1 MFKLYR
7 LRDFSALIN
16 DSFSFFKSHGKNYFK
31 NYFIINGGILVV
43 IALLT
48 YLTTNVIFTSIGDFN
63 SPGAQEM
70 LLDYFDNN
78 LWYFIGVGGVIFLL
92 LMILSLL
99 NYSYPVLYLK
109 TLQNN
114 EKPTVKDI
122 LSLLKSK
129 AGKIILFPIASLISF
144 IPLFTIIALISTF
157 FIMTIIGI
165 PVACIIIAAMA
176 SWMMLSFYDNITT
189 DNGFFTS
196 FSKGITILTNRF
208 WQNVGVTI
216 IIAIVVFCTNLF
228 FSFIPELLLEFTL
241 LSETT
246 DTTSVSV
253 IIAIIST
260 ILSVFISYLLTNL
273 TVISQGM
280 IYYSYEESV
289 HNNSLDSEIDLIGG
303 ESE

>member
-16 DSFSFFKSHGKNYFK
+16 DSFSFFKYHGKNYFK

-48 YLTTNVIFTSIGDFN
+48 YLTTNVIFTSIGDLN

-114 EKPTVKDI
+114 QKPTVKDI
-122 LSLLKSK
+122 VTLLKSK

-144 IPLFTIIALISTF
+144 IPLFTIIALISAF
-157 FIMTIIGI
+157 FFMTIIGI

-208 WQNVGVTI
+208 WQNIGVTI

-228 FSFIPELLLEFTL
+228 FSLIPELLLEFTL

-280 IYYSYEESV
+280 IYYSYEESI

>member
-16 DSFSFFKSHGKNYFK
+16 DSFSFFKYHGKNYFK

-48 YLTTNVIFTSIGDFN
+48 YLTTNVIFTSIGDLN

-99 NYSYPVLYLK
+99 NYSYPLLYLK

-114 EKPTVKDI
+114 QKPTVKDI
-122 LSLLKSK
+122 VTLLKSK

-144 IPLFTIIALISTF
+144 IPLFIIIALISGF
-157 FIMTIIGI
+157 FIVTIIGI

-176 SWMMLSFYDNITT
+176 NWMMLSFYDNITT

-216 IIAIVVFCTNLF
+216 IISIVVFCTNLF
-228 FSFIPELLLEFTL
+228 FSLIPELLLEFTL

-246 DTTSVSV
+246 DISSVSV
-253 IIAIIST
+253 ILTIIST

-280 IYYSYEESV
+280 IYYSYEESI

>member
-16 DSFSFFKSHGKNYFK
+16 DSFSFFKFYGKNYFK

-48 YLTTNVIFTSIGDFN
+48 YLTTNVIFTSIGDLN

-114 EKPTVKDI
+114 QKPTVKDI
-122 LSLLKSK
+122 LTLLKSK

-144 IPLFTIIALISTF
+144 IPLFTIIALISAF

-165 PVACIIIAAMA
+165 PVACIIIAAMG

-196 FSKGITILTNRF
+196 FSKGITMLTNRF

-228 FSFIPELLLEFTL
+228 FSMIPKLLGIFTL
-241 LSETT
+241 LTETT
-246 DTTSVSV
+246 DISSVSV

-260 ILSVFISYLLTNL
+260 IISVFVSYLLTNL

>member
-114 EKPTVKDI
+114 QKPTVKDI
-122 LSLLKSK
+122 LTLLKSK

-144 IPLFTIIALISTF
+144 IPLFTIIALISGF
-157 FIMTIIGI
+157 FIVTIIGI

-216 IIAIVVFCTNLF
+216 IITIVVFCTNLF
-228 FSFIPELLLEFTL
+228 FSLIPELLLEFTL

-246 DTTSVSV
+246 DISSVSV

-280 IYYSYEESV
+280 IYYSYEESI

>member
-16 DSFSFFKSHGKNYFK
+16 DSFSFFKFYGKNYFK

-43 IALLT
+43 IALLA
-48 YLTTNVIFTSIGDFN
+48 YLATNVIFTSIGDLN

-114 EKPTVKDI
+114 QKPTVKDI
-122 LSLLKSK
+122 LTLLKSK

-144 IPLFTIIALISTF
+144 IPLFTIIALISAF

-165 PVACIIIAAMA
+165 PVACIIIAAMG

-196 FSKGITILTNRF
+196 FSKGITMLTNRF

-228 FSFIPELLLEFTL
+228 FSMIPKLLGIFTL
-241 LSETT
+241 LTETT
-246 DTTSVSV
+246 DISSVSV

-260 ILSVFISYLLTNL
+260 IISVFVSYLLTNL

>member
-16 DSFSFFKSHGKNYFK
+16 DSFSFFKFYGKNYFK

-48 YLTTNVIFTSIGDFN
+48 YLTTNVIFTSIGDLN

-114 EKPTVKDI
+114 QKPSVKDI
-122 LSLLKSK
+122 LTLLKSK

-144 IPLFTIIALISTF
+144 IPLFTIIALISAF

-196 FSKGITILTNRF
+196 FSKGITMLTNRF

-228 FSFIPELLLEFTL
+228 FSLIPELLLKFTL
-241 LSETT
+241 LTETT
-246 DTTSVSV
+246 DISSVSV

>member
-16 DSFSFFKSHGKNYFK
+16 DSFSFFKFHGKNYFK

-48 YLTTNVIFTSIGDFN
+48 YLTTNVIFTSIGDLN

-114 EKPTVKDI
+114 QKPTVKDI
-122 LSLLKSK
+122 LTLLKSK

-144 IPLFTIIALISTF
+144 IPLFTIIALISAF
-157 FIMTIIGI
+157 FIVTIIGI
-165 PVACIIIAAMA
+165 PVACIIIAAMG

-196 FSKGITILTNRF
+196 FSKGITMLTNRF

-228 FSFIPELLLEFTL
+228 FSLIPELLLEFTL
-241 LSETT
+241 LTETT
-246 DTTSVSV
+246 DISSVSA

-280 IYYSYEESV
+280 IYYSYEESI

>member
-16 DSFSFFKSHGKNYFK
+16 DSFTFFKYHGKNYFK

-48 YLTTNVIFTSIGDFN
+48 YLTTNVIFTSIGDLN

-70 LLDYFDNN
+70 LWDYFDNN

-114 EKPTVKDI
+114 QKPTVKDI
-122 LSLLKSK
+122 VTLLKSK

-144 IPLFTIIALISTF
+144 IPLFTIIALISGF
-157 FIMTIIGI
+157 FIVTIIGI

-208 WQNVGVTI
+208 WQNIGVTI

-228 FSFIPELLLEFTL
+228 FSLIPELLLEFTL

>member
-16 DSFSFFKSHGKNYFK
+16 DSFSFFKFHGKNYFK

-48 YLTTNVIFTSIGDFN
+48 YLTTNVIFTSIGDLN

-114 EKPTVKDI
+114 QKPTVKDI
-122 LSLLKSK
+122 LTLLKSK

-144 IPLFTIIALISTF
+144 IPLFTIIALISAF

-165 PVACIIIAAMA
+165 PVAFIIIAAMA

-196 FSKGITILTNRF
+196 FSKGITMLTNRF

-228 FSFIPELLLEFTL
+228 FSLIPELLLEFTL

-246 DTTSVSV
+246 DISSVSV

-280 IYYSYEESV
+280 IYYSYEESI

>member
-16 DSFSFFKSHGKNYFK
+16 DSFSFFKYHGKNYFK

-48 YLTTNVIFTSIGDFN
+48 YLTTNVIFTSIGDLN

-114 EKPTVKDI
+114 QKPTVKDI
-122 LSLLKSK
+122 LTLLKSK

-144 IPLFTIIALISTF
+144 IPLFTIIALISAF
-157 FIMTIIGI
+157 FFMTIIGI

-208 WQNVGVTI
+208 WQNIGVTI

-228 FSFIPELLLEFTL
+228 FSLIPELLLEFTL

>member
-16 DSFSFFKSHGKNYFK
+16 DSFSFFKFHGKNYFK

-48 YLTTNVIFTSIGDFN
+48 YLTTNVIFTSIGDLN

-114 EKPTVKDI
+114 QKPTVKDI
-122 LSLLKSK
+122 LTLLKSK

-144 IPLFTIIALISTF
+144 IPLFTIIALISAF

-165 PVACIIIAAMA
+165 PVACIIIAAMG

-196 FSKGITILTNRF
+196 FSKGITMLTNRF

-228 FSFIPELLLEFTL
+228 FSMIPKLLGIFTL
-241 LSETT
+241 LTETT
-246 DTTSVSV
+246 DISSVSV

-260 ILSVFISYLLTNL
+260 IISVFVSYLLTNL

>member
-16 DSFSFFKSHGKNYFK
+16 DSFSFFKYHGKNYFK

-114 EKPTVKDI
+114 QKPTVKDI
-122 LSLLKSK
+122 VTLLKSK

-144 IPLFTIIALISTF
+144 IPLFTIIALISAF
-157 FIMTIIGI
+157 FIVTIIGI

-208 WQNVGVTI
+208 WQNIGVTI

-228 FSFIPELLLEFTL
+228 FSLIPELLLEFTL

-280 IYYSYEESV
+280 IYYSYEESI

>member
-16 DSFSFFKSHGKNYFK
+16 DSFSFFKYHGKNYFK

-114 EKPTVKDI
+114 QKPTVKDI
-122 LSLLKSK
+122 LTLLKSK

-144 IPLFTIIALISTF
+144 IPLFTIIALISGF
-157 FIMTIIGI
+157 FIVTIIGI

-216 IIAIVVFCTNLF
+216 IITIVVFCTNLF
-228 FSFIPELLLEFTL
+228 FSLIPELLLEFTL

-246 DTTSVSV
+246 DISSVSV

-280 IYYSYEESV
+280 IYYSYEESI

>member
-16 DSFSFFKSHGKNYFK
+16 DSFSFFKYHGKNYFK

-122 LSLLKSK
+122 LALLKSK

-144 IPLFTIIALISTF
+144 IPLFTIIALISAF
-157 FIMTIIGI
+157 FFMTIIGI

-208 WQNVGVTI
+208 WQNIGVTI

>member
-16 DSFSFFKSHGKNYFK
+16 DSFSFFKFHGKNYFK

-43 IALLT
+43 IALLA
-48 YLTTNVIFTSIGDFN
+48 YLATNVIFTSIGDLN

-114 EKPTVKDI
+114 QKPTVKDI
-122 LSLLKSK
+122 LTLLKSK

-144 IPLFTIIALISTF
+144 IPLFTIIALISAF

-196 FSKGITILTNRF
+196 FSKGITMLTNRF

-228 FSFIPELLLEFTL
+228 FSLIPELLLKFTL
-241 LSETT
+241 LTETT
-246 DTTSVSV
+246 DISSVSV

-303 ESE
+303 KSE

>member
-16 DSFSFFKSHGKNYFK
+16 DSFSFFKFHGKNYFK

-48 YLTTNVIFTSIGDFN
+48 YLTTNVIFTSIGDLN

-114 EKPTVKDI
+114 QKPTVKDI
-122 LSLLKSK
+122 LTLLKSK

-144 IPLFTIIALISTF
+144 IPLFTIIVLISAF

-196 FSKGITILTNRF
+196 FSKGITMLTNRF

-228 FSFIPELLLEFTL
+228 FSLIPELLLKFTL
-241 LSETT
+241 LTETT
-246 DTTSVSV
+246 DISSVSV

>member
-16 DSFSFFKSHGKNYFK
+16 DSFSFFKFHGKNYFK

-48 YLTTNVIFTSIGDFN
+48 YLTTNVIFTSIGDLN

-114 EKPTVKDI
+114 QKPSVKDI
-122 LSLLKSK
+122 LTLLKSK

-144 IPLFTIIALISTF
+144 IPLFTIIALISAF

-196 FSKGITILTNRF
+196 FSKGITMLTNRF

-228 FSFIPELLLEFTL
+228 FSLIPELLLKFTL
-241 LSETT
+241 LTETT
-246 DTTSVSV
+246 DISSVSV

>member
-16 DSFSFFKSHGKNYFK
+16 DSFSFFKFHGKNYFK

-48 YLTTNVIFTSIGDFN
+48 YLTTNVIFTSIGDLN

-114 EKPTVKDI
+114 QKPTVKDI
-122 LSLLKSK
+122 LTLLKSK

-144 IPLFTIIALISTF
+144 IPLFTIIALISAF

-165 PVACIIIAAMA
+165 PVACIIIAAMG

-196 FSKGITILTNRF
+196 FSKGITMLTNRF

-228 FSFIPELLLEFTL
+228 FSLIPELLLKFTL
-241 LSETT
+241 LTETT
-246 DTTSVSV
+246 DISSVSV

>member
-16 DSFSFFKSHGKNYFK
+16 DSFSFFKYHGKNYFK

-114 EKPTVKDI
+114 QKPTVKDI
-122 LSLLKSK
+122 VTLLKSK

-144 IPLFTIIALISTF
+144 IPLFTIIALISAF
-157 FIMTIIGI
+157 FIVTIIGI

-176 SWMMLSFYDNITT
+176 RWMMLSFYDNITT

-208 WQNVGVTI
+208 WQNIGVTI

-228 FSFIPELLLEFTL
+228 FSLIPELLLEFTL

-280 IYYSYEESV
+280 IYYSYEESI

>member
-16 DSFSFFKSHGKNYFK
+16 DSFSFFKYHGKNYFK

-48 YLTTNVIFTSIGDFN
+48 YLTTNVIFTSIGDLN

-78 LWYFIGVGGVIFLL
+78 LWYFIGVGGVIVLL

-114 EKPTVKDI
+114 QKPTVKDI
-122 LSLLKSK
+122 VTLLKSN

-144 IPLFTIIALISTF
+144 IPLFTIIALISGF
-157 FIMTIIGI
+157 FIVTIIGI

-228 FSFIPELLLEFTL
+228 FSLIPELLLKFTL
-241 LSETT
+241 LTETT
-246 DTTSVSV
+246 DISSVSV

>member
-16 DSFSFFKSHGKNYFK
+16 DSFSFFKFHGKNYFK

-48 YLTTNVIFTSIGDFN
+48 YLTTNVIFTSIGDLN

-114 EKPTVKDI
+114 QKPSVKDI
-122 LSLLKSK
+122 LTLLKSK

-144 IPLFTIIALISTF
+144 IPLFTIIALISAF

-196 FSKGITILTNRF
+196 FSKGITMLTNRF

-228 FSFIPELLLEFTL
+228 FSMIPKLLGIFTL
-241 LSETT
+241 LTETT
-246 DTTSVSV
+246 DISSVSV

>member
-16 DSFSFFKSHGKNYFK
+16 DSFSFFKYHGKNYFK

-48 YLTTNVIFTSIGDFN
+48 YLTTNVIFTSIGDLN

-114 EKPTVKDI
+114 QKPTVKDI
-122 LSLLKSK
+122 LTLLKSK

-144 IPLFTIIALISTF
+144 IPLFTIIALISAF

-165 PVACIIIAAMA
+165 PVAFIIIAAMA

-196 FSKGITILTNRF
+196 FSKGITMLTNRF

-228 FSFIPELLLEFTL
+228 FSLIPELLLEFTL

-246 DTTSVSV
+246 DISSVSV

-280 IYYSYEESV
+280 IYYSYEESI